1 MIAVQKPPTMFSS
14 PTLRPT
20 HSRHPSA
27 PVVVR
32 PSHTPGVLNIAKPAQ
47 PSPRAQH
54 AQAQTRAPRSP
65 PKAKQ
70 QQRSPQPAPA
80 QVASV
85 EKPKSSTTSPP
96 KAEQPSAAG
105 DKSTRGRKQ
114 SKQLKDAR
122 RRGTSVSPSDAAA
135 RRHAHQPS
143 PPPARIPSPKASSAP
158 RAEVPRAQPDNSTS
172 MTDPFADDTDAPAQ
186 QQKADSKAFC
196 SPPKLASQPSG
207 KLARRRQASAQVLD
221 SPTPK
226 LPSRRKE
233 KPTRASRNG
242 ENAALLQPA
251 FMPSAR
257 PPARRAS
264 TDMTV
269 SRISS
274 FPICDD
280 SSDFGDDSDVTP
292 PTTPV
297 REVATVPAKQ
307 GVKGTWQ
314 QEAFLFEDAPRTA
327 PLASTFGFPF
337 AGVNPCATPTPA
349 QRRRNH
355 RRVPSEGMFAM
366 STDEESPSSSTSD
379 LFDTLPAHRRTPVA
393 IPRHRCPT
401 DPYGGSSPA
410 SFSASAVEHQTSSS
424 APVAGYFAGSVF
436 QNSPSPDD
444 LPAPS
449 FAV

>member
-1 MIAVQKPPTMFSS
+1 MIAVQKPPTMFT
-14 PTLRPT
+14 PPALRPT

-32 PSHTPGVLNIAKPAQ
+32 PSHTPGVLNIAKPTQSCPRPQHVQAQ
-47 PSPRAQH
+47 PRAS
-54 AQAQTRAPRSP
+54 RAS
-65 PKAKQ
+65 PKARP
-70 QQRSPQPAPA
+70 QRSPQPTHA
-80 QVASV
+80 QAAAVEASKASTIPPSKV
-85 EKPKSSTTSPP
+85 DQSSP
-96 KAEQPSAAG
+96 AG

-114 SKQLKDAR
+114 NKQSKDAR

-143 PPPARIPSPKASSAP
+143 PTPARIPTPPQASSAP
-158 RAEVPRAQPDNSTS
+158 RAEVPRVKPDAKTS
-172 MTDPFADDTDAPAQ
+172 LTDPFTDDSAPLQ
-186 QQKADSKAFC
+186 PRKAMAT
-196 SPPKLASQPSG
+196 PPKLASQPSG
-207 KLARRRQASAQVLD
+207 KLARRRQVSAQVLD

-226 LPSRRKE
+226 LLSRRKE
-233 KPTRASRNG
+233 KPARAPRNG
-242 ENAALLQPA
+242 ENIPLQPA
-251 FMPSAR
+251 FASSTR

-264 TDMTV
+264 TDLTM
-269 SRISS
+269 SRIHS

-292 PTTPV
+292 PTTPI
-297 REVATVPAKQ
+297 REVATVPAK
-307 GVKGTWQ
+307 GTWQ
-314 QEAFLFEDAPRTA
+314 QDAFRLEDAPRSA

-337 AGVNPCATPTPA
+337 VGQTPCSTPTPA

-355 RRVPSEGMFAM
+355 RRVPSEGVFAM

-379 LFDTLPAHRRTPVA
+379 LFDTLPAHRRTPVS
-393 IPRHRCPT
+393 IPRQRCQT
-401 DPYGGSSPA
+401 DPFGGSSPA
-410 SFSASAVEHQTSSS
+410 AAERNTSSS

>member
-1 MIAVQKPPTMFSS
+1 MIAVQKPPTMFVS
-14 PTLRPT
+14 PALRPT

-54 AQAQTRAPRSP
+54 AQAQPRAPRSP

-70 QQRSPQPAPA
+70 QRSPQPAPA
-80 QVASV
+80 QAASV
-85 EKPKSSTTSPP
+85 EKPKTSTTSPS

-114 SKQLKDAR
+114 SKQSKDAR

-143 PPPARIPSPKASSAP
+143 PPPARIPSPKAPSAT

-172 MTDPFADDTDAPAQ
+172 MTDPFADDSDAPAQ

-233 KPTRASRNG
+233 KPARAARNG
-242 ENAALLQPA
+242 ETAIPLQPA
-251 FMPSAR
+251 FAPSVR
-257 PPARRAS
+257 PPVRRAS
-264 TDMTV
+264 TDMTML
-269 SRISS
+269 RMNS

-292 PTTPV
+292 PTTPI
-297 REVATVPAKQ
+297 REVATVPGKQ
-307 GVKGTWQ
+307 GIKGTWQ
-314 QEAFLFEDAPRTA
+314 QEAFLLDEAPRTA

-337 AGVNPCATPTPA
+337 VGSSPCSTPTPA

-355 RRVPSEGMFAM
+355 RRVPSEGVFAM

-379 LFDTLPAHRRTPVA
+379 LFETLPAHRRTPVA
-393 IPRHRCPT
+393 IPRQRCYT

-410 SFSASAVEHQTSSS
+410 SLATPAVEHQTSSS